1 MNTPDFDSFD
11 NLPNVPPE
19 NADGVCWADQVGE
32 RWEAEGHDPGRI
44 WESQLQL
51 TPDCFAG
58 IMVLAKEHCKPGK
71 PPRCVTDVQ
80 RALVVLR
87 QSTICNRCPE
97 EQNLVAETGNGYRPL
112 LVANWT
118 RIQPTLG

>member
-1 MNTPDFDSFD
+1 MNF
-11 NLPNVPPE
+11 PPE
-19 NADGVCWADQVGE
+19 NTDGICWADQVGD

-51 TPDCFAG
+51 TSDCFAG

-71 PPRCVTDVQ
+71 RPRQITDVQ
-80 RALVVLR
+80 QALVVLR
-87 QSTICNRCPE
+87 RGLPNCQPE
-97 EQNLVAETGNGYRPL
+97 EIELVTEKGYRPV
-112 LVANWT
+112 LVANWL